1 MRLPPDDP
9 RRALPKPE
17 WPVSHRDAFETAT
30 RQAGPLDEPGALAH
44 LAPLTI
50 DRYASAWGHWLAYR
64 RLQDP
69 MPPDEPLAVCLTP
82 ERVADFIRRMQGRL
96 APQTVQHR
104 VVGLYLVGRAIMPEQ
119 DLGWLK
125 RMVAVVSYRALPT
138 RNKAAMLRPAHE
150 LVEAGIMLMDQA
162 EAWIGGEPRRRA
174 AHHRNGL
181 ALALLALRPLRSR
194 NFSTLELD
202 RHLLRDGDGWRIV
215 VDAGETKAGNR
226 IELPFPAAL
235 VPYLER
241 HLERW
246 RPVLLKGKA
255 SSRLWI
261 SAHGRALNAHKLYI
275 LVGRITEKLFGQR
288 MTLHIF
294 RDCAATHVAIH
305 DPEHMGV
312 ATALLGHRSMA
323 TTQRHYNLARSRE
336 AASLMQQAVLELRR
350 RAGAGRRRD

>member
-1 MRLPPDDP
+1 MRLAPDDP
-9 RRALPKPE
+9 RRSLPRAE
-17 WPVSHRDAFETAT
+17 WPEPHRAAFEAAT
-30 RQAGPLDEPGALAH
+30 RPAGLLDEPGALAH
-44 LAPLTI
+44 LAALTI
-50 DRYASAWGHWLAYR
+50 DRYASAWGHFLAYR
-64 RLQDP
+64 RLHDP
-69 MPPDEPLAVCLTP
+69 MPPDEPVEPCLTP
-82 ERVADFIRRMQGRL
+82 ERVADFIRRMRQRL

-104 VVGLYLVGRAIMPEQ
+104 IVGIYQTAKAIMPGQ
-119 DLGWLK
+119 DLAWLK
-125 RMVAVVSYRALPT
+125 RIAAVVSYRPAAT
-138 RNKAAMLRPAHE
+138 RNKAAMLRPTHE
-150 LVEAGIMLMDQA
+150 LVEAGIRLMDEA
-162 EAWIGGEPRRRA
+162 EAWVGGNPRRRA
-174 AHHRNGL
+174 ARHRNGL
-181 ALALLALRPLRSR
+181 TLALLALRPLRSR

-202 RHLLRDGDGWRIV
+202 RHLVRQGDGWRIV

-241 HLERW
+241 HLDRW
-246 RPVLLKGKA
+246 RPVLLQGKA

-261 SAHGRALNAHKLYI
+261 SAHGRPLNAHKLYTLI
-275 LVGRITEKLFGQR
+275 GQITEKRFGQR